1 MGDTKM
7 KEDKTKYDKFKVK
20 PVICSVC
27 KMEVE
32 EGWTMDYKD
41 NLIAAKKCGCNVDW
55 MGT

>member
-1 MGDTKM
+1 MGDSKM
-7 KEDKTKYDKFKVK
+7 KEDKAKYDKFKVK

-41 NLIAAKKCGCNVDW
+41 NLIAAKKCGCNVD
-55 MGT
+55 